1 MKRYGNLY
9 EKIYDIENIKEA
21 HHKARLGK
29 AHYSDVKMVN
39 SNEDYYCQK
48 IHEMLKNETYK
59 VDLSKYIYMKIID
72 KGKERDIYK
81 LPYYPHRIIQWA
93 IMLQLEP
100 IFKKTFIQDT
110 YASIKGRGIHDAVA
124 RINRVMKDK
133 EATKYCLKMD
143 IKKYYPSINNNILY
157 SLLERKFKDPK
168 LLRLLNKIVFSMG
181 EKGQPIGSL
190 WSQYAGNF
198 YLSGFD
204 HWLKEEK
211 GIKYSYRYC
220 DDVTIFHHS
229 KEFLQQLLIDIKEYL
244 KNNLDLNL
252 KGNYQVFPST
262 KRGVDFLGYRFFGDY
277 ILLRK
282 RTAKKMK
289 KQLVQYEK
297 QWYLTYSDYCSVNSY
312 LGWLQCCDSYKLKK
326 KYFKPLQGK
335 MYFDCYDEIQF
346 IKLNL

>member
-1 MKRYGNLY
+1 MKLM
-9 EKIYDIENIKEA
+9 K
-21 HHKARLGK
+21 L
-29 AHYSDVKMVN
+29 VN

-48 IHEMLKNETYK
+48 IHEMLKNETYE

-100 IFKKTFIQDT
+100 IFKKMFIQDT

-124 RINRVMKDK
+124 RINRAMQDK
-133 EATKYCLKMD
+133 EATKYCLKID
-143 IKKYYPSINNNILY
+143 IKKYYPSINNSILY
-157 SLLERKFKDPK
+157 SLLEKKFKDPK
-168 LLRLLNKIVFSMG
+168 LLRLLKKIVFSMG
-181 EKGQPIGSL
+181 DKGQPIGSL

-211 GIKYSYRYC
+211 GVKLNYRYC
-220 DDVTIFHHS
+220 DDVTIFHSS

-244 KNNLDLNL
+244 KNNLDLSL
-252 KGNYQVFPST
+252 KKNYQVFPST

-312 LGWLQCCDSYKLKK
+312 LGWLQCCNSYKLKK
-326 KYFKPLQGK
+326 KYFEPLQGK

-346 IKLNL
+346 IKLDL